1 MNEGSLGRLMGHL
14 HDLKHTKMMIAD
26 SYSFGLQVK
35 SDEFLECIMLPFF
48 FLTPEIKKI
57 AVLYG
62 MPVKVL

>member
-1 MNEGSLGRLMGHL
+1 MAHYPMNEGSLGRLMGHL

-48 FLTPEIKKI
+48 F
-57 AVLYG
+57 
-62 MPVKVL
+62 